1 MAHSKDYKD
10 GYAAAIEALKKAMQG
25 QQSGQSSGGGQS
37 LPNDMTSPVDVLGD
51 QAMDKSTGSTGQNGQ
66 QKSQKPGQGSGSGSS
81 RTSSKDENQ
90 GVVRPEDCQGSL
102 SNNFKDIPGTAGGMI
117 DPTTGDKLAE
127 QEGYE
132 NVGGSE
138 SAIERDW
145 AEAAL
150 KETEKFKGNLPGSFV
165 SKIQGMYK
173 TSTDW
178 KKTFRNIV
186 GHSLSPE
193 DKRQA
198 YANKNVLISQ
208 DRIARTDK
216 DKYDNMDYMM
226 AWVDSSGSMT
236 DEQLKMCLSEL
247 YSLALAK
254 KPMRLV
260 LVQCDTKIHEIKEW
274 TSMSAFKK
282 DIVKQSVKGRG
293 GTDLKPCWELLK
305 NGCNVKEWKKYTR
318 INPELIIIFTDGGLD
333 QYKRDPRKM
342 PNLCWAILDNPS
354 WDVQY
359 KDRNTKCVHLKTADI
374 K

>member
-25 QQSGQSSGGGQS
+25 QQQSQGSGDGQS
-37 LPNDMTSPVDVLGD
+37 LPNDMTSPQDVLGD
-51 QAMDKSTGSTGQNGQ
+51 QAMDKSTGKKGQ
-66 QKSQKPGQGSGSGSS
+66 QKGQQSGSGS
-81 RTSSKDENQ
+81 RTSSKDPNQ
-90 GVVRPEDCQGSL
+90 GIVRPEDCQGSL
-102 SNNFKDIPGTAGGMI
+102 SDNFKDIPSTAGGMI
-117 DPTTGDKLAE
+117 SPTAGEKLAE

-132 NVGGSE
+132 KFGGSE
-138 SAIERDW
+138 SSTERDW

-150 KETEKFKGNLPGSFV
+150 KETEKFKGNLPGNFV
-165 SKIQGMYK
+165 AKIQGMYK

-178 KKTFRNIV
+178 KKTLRNIV

-198 YANKNVLISQ
+198 YANKNVLVSQ

-226 AWVDSSGSMT
+226 AWVDSSGSMS
-236 DEQLKMCLSEL
+236 DDQLKMCLSEL

-254 KPMRLV
+254 KPMKLV

-274 TSMSAFKK
+274 TSMSAFQR
-282 DIVKQSVKGRG
+282 DIVKQTVKGRG
-293 GTDLKPCWELLK
+293 GTDLKPCWELLR
-305 NGCNVKEWKKYTR
+305 NGCGVKEWKKYTR
-318 INPELIIIFTDGGLD
+318 TNPELIIIFTDGGLD

-342 PNLCWAILDNPS
+342 PNLCWAILDNPA
-354 WDVQY
+354 WEVQY
-359 KDRNTKCVHLKTADI
+359 KDRNTKCVHLKTTDI
-374 K
+374 R